1 MHPVLL
7 LLLTKTKKK
16 IKHLSNKSVDASDFR
31 STKEVILS
39 GLKNIN
45 DEHYLHKTAEK
56 EVEQVSMGF
65 KVLIPHMD
73 YVLNNNNVWDLR
85 LFCLGKL
92 GAQIFDA

>member
-1 MHPVLL
+1 
-7 LLLTKTKKK
+7 
-16 IKHLSNKSVDASDFR
+16 
-31 STKEVILS
+31 
-39 GLKNIN
+39 
-45 DEHYLHKTAEK
+45 
-56 EVEQVSMGF
+56 MGF